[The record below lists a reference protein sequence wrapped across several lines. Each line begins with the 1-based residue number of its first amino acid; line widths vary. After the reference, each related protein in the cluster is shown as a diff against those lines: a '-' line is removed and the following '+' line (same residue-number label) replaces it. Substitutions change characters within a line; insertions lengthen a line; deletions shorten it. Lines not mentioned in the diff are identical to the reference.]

1 MAKHDFGILEQFE
14 ENKWYQEYEPEKYNC
29 ISVDM
34 DVMDEVFDA
43 YREEIGAIK
52 AFACVSTQPIQGL
65 DEWSVNLIP
74 PQSLEGF
81 YNIIVR
87 ANKSLHSEELV
98 SLIDKMQEAMKNKK
112 YLIHFGI

>member
-1 MAKHDFGILEQFE
+1 MAKHNFGILEQFE

-34 DVMDEVFDA
+34 DVMDEVFGA
-43 YREEIGAIK
+43 YREELVAIK

-65 DEWSVNLIP
+65 DECSVTLIP
-74 PQSLEGF
+74 PQSLEVF
-81 YNIIVR
+81 CNIIVM

-98 SLIDKMQEAMKNKK
+98 LLIDKIQEAIKNNQ